1 MFSEAYHTKCKKCT
15 EKQKEIFSSVIN
27 WYKKNDPDKWQL
39 IFAKSVEDMKK
50 KATQKSPAK

>member
-15 EKQKEIFSSVIN
+15 EKQKKIFSSGIN

-39 IFAKSVEDMKK
+39 IVAKSVEDMKK
-50 KATQKSPAK
+50 KATQ